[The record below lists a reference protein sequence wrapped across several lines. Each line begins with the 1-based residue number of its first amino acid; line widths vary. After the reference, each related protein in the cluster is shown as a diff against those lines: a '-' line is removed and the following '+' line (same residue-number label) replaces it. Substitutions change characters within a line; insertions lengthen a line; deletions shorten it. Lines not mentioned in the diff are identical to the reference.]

1 MCLLSRN
8 KKDSL
13 FPFGTLSIL
22 IWVTTDH
29 SISKRAQAFWPSVE
43 MKQSSKTK
51 VSCFF
56 DISSWKTLSMTEKSI
71 DPFLSNANPLRM
83 LSGRTDSCTNAET
96 FEKLLELF
104 PRVVLERS
112 AA

>member
-1 MCLLSRN
+1 M
-8 KKDSL
+8 
-13 FPFGTLSIL
+13 F

-29 SISKRAQAFWPSVE
+29 SMSKRAQAFCPSVD

-71 DPFLSNANPLRM
+71 EPFLSNANPLRM

-96 FEKLLELF
+96 LKKLREDFSRVLQILAAEKTSLLRF
-104 PRVVLERS
+104 SSQVLLCFIGLP
-112 AA
+112 